1 MKILKCK
8 YILCCDESFKVLENH
23 AIIFDKKIEK
33 ILPNDELKSLGI
45 LDSAQVFSAPIA
57 LPALFNAHT
66 HLEYSA
72 NKAHLDFRGF
82 SNWLKSVFENRGGIS
97 KALNQKIL
105 NKEIKKL
112 LKSGVCGIG
121 EYSSFGLEAKM
132 LAKSPLRSRFYCEIL
147 GTNEAFLEQAW
158 SAFLERFKSASA
170 LKNERFCPALAIHSP
185 YSTHPNL
192 AKKALEFAKKENLLV
207 SAHLAESKDE
217 IEYLDGKQNGLK
229 ESLSLINPAIKP
241 FYSLAEFISMFDSD
255 KTLFIHCVHAKSE
268 FKNLR
273 HIAHCP
279 RSNRFLSSGTLDI
292 KTAAKYANIALGTDG
307 LSSNLSL
314 SIWDEMRAGIMIHK
328 DTHLDT
334 LARTLLL
341 MTTKNAAKA
350 LGFDSGEIKVGK
362 NADIACFALP
372 AGSKKSRLALDLI
385 LHTKEAKS
393 LFIDGEK
400 IF

>member
-8 YILCCDESFKVLENH
+8 YILCCDESFTLLKNH
-23 AIIFDKKIEK
+23 AIIFNKKIEK

-45 LDSAQVFSAPIA
+45 QDKAQVFSAPLA

-97 KALNQKIL
+97 KALNQGIL
-105 NKEIKKL
+105 DLQIKKL

-121 EYSSFGLEAKM
+121 EYSSFGLDAGA
-132 LAKSPLRSRFYCEIL
+132 LAKSPLRTRFYCEIL
-147 GTNEAFLEQAW
+147 GTNETFLEQAW
-158 SAFLERFKSASA
+158 SEFLERFILANSLKS
-170 LKNERFCPALAIHSP
+170 ERFCPAIAIHSP
-185 YSTHPNL
+185 YSTHPKL
-192 AKKALEFAKKENLLV
+192 AKKALKLAKKESLLT
-207 SAHLAESKDE
+207 SAHFAESSDE
-217 IEYLDGKQNGLK
+217 VEFLAGEQNEFK
-229 ESLSLINPAIKP
+229 KTLSIINPAIKP
-241 FYSLAEFISMFDSD
+241 LYSMDEFIGMFDSD
-255 KTLFIHCVHAKSE
+255 KTLFIHCVHAKDE
-268 FKNLR
+268 LKNLK

-279 RSNRFLSSGTLDI
+279 RSNRFLSNGTLDI
-292 KTAAKYANIALGTDG
+292 KTAAKHANIALGTDG

-314 SIWDEMRAGIMIHK
+314 DIWDEMRAALMIHSS
-328 DTHLDT
+328 DDLDA

-341 MTTKNAAKA
+341 MSTKNAAKA
-350 LGFDSGEIKVGK
+350 LGFDSGEIKVDK

-372 AGSKKSRLALDLI
+372 AGSKKSRLALDLV

-393 LFIDGEK
+393 LFIDGKK